1 MDQGTTA
8 PEAAPVAKEEFS
20 NNNSDPKTDEKP
32 LVSEPSI
39 DANKSETEINEI
51 SKVKIEE
58 ENIECKKC
66 DDS

>member
-8 PEAAPVAKEEFS
+8 PEAAPVVKEEFS

-32 LVSEPSI
+32 EPII
-39 DANKSETEINEI
+39 DANKSETEISEI
-51 SKVKIEE
+51 SKVEIEE